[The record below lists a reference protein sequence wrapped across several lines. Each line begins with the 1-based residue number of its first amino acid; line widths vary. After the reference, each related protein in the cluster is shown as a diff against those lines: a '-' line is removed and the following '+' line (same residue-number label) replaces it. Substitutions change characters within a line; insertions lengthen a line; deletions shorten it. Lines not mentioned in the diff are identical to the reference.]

1 MGTNMKKGAKRL
13 IVGAMAL
20 ALVAGCGNDA
30 GTGGTPAGDT
40 IKVGLNYELSG
51 GVATYGQSSVDGIE
65 LAIKEVNDAGGV
77 DGKKIE
83 LVKYD
88 NKSEPAEATTLA
100 TKLMTQDKVVAV
112 IGPATSGSFKATV
125 QVANSS
131 EVPIISGSATADDVT
146 VDKDGKVQPYVF
158 RTCFNDSFQGTA
170 MAKYAAEKL
179 SAKTAVIIKDNSS
192 DYAKGLA
199 DNFKSTFEAGG
210 GSIVAEEAYVSKDTE
225 FNAILTSIKS
235 KSFDVIYLPGYYEE
249 AGLVIKQARELG
261 IDAPIMGGDGFDS
274 PTLAQLAGAE
284 ALNKVY
290 FTNHYSSLDKDPK
303 VTKFIEAYKAAK
315 GEEPDA
321 FNALGYDTANFLV
334 DAIKRAA
341 TIDGP
346 GIQKAL
352 AETKDFPAVT
362 GTFSVDASHNPV
374 KSIVVI
380 ELGNG
385 EQVASEKV

>member
-303 VTKFIEAYKAAK
+303 VTKFIEAYNAAK

>member
-179 SAKTAVIIKDNSS
+179 DAKTAVIIKDNSS

-362 GTFSVDASHNPV
+362 DTFSVDASHNPV